1 MQKGDADD
9 AHSIDVAP
17 RALAG
22 QHAGSDEHAEA
33 IRPLI
38 IPPVFDADASL
49 DRAWGRRPR

>member
-33 IRPLI
+33 KGHRRH
-38 IPPVFDADASL
+38 ADVRGARNG
-49 DRAWGRRPR
+49 DERHR